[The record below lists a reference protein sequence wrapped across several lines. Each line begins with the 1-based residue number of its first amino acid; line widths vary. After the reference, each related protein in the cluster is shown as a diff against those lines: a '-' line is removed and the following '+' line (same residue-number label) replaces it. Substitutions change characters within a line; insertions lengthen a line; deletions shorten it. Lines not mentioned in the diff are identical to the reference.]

1 MVVFTCNQCGESL
14 KKNKVDQHSWKC
26 RFNSITCID
35 CLKDFSMHS
44 YSAHVECIT
53 EDQKYGGIN
62 YKQEEFKGK
71 NKQNQWIQQIKN
83 LINEKKFSNSVQNVL
98 QSLVNY
104 DNIPRKKAKFV
115 NFVQNSFRIRDKELI
130 NNVWD
135 IFESSIKN
143 SKSNDNSSNGQNAV
157 KRTIDEVETKT
168 DQINNNTK
176 IAKISNEEIDN
187 SVTIQTKT
195 EVPKMKKIIEEILN
209 KHGSISIEK
218 LRKKVLKR
226 YRNVKLDSD
235 SNYLNQKFDKTIK
248 RKKFIIEND
257 RVLLAT
263 LD

>member
-1 MVVFTCNQCGESL
+1 M
-14 KKNKVDQHSWKC
+14 
-26 RFNSITCID
+26 
-35 CLKDFSMHS
+35 
-44 YSAHVECIT
+44 
-53 EDQKYGGIN
+53 
-62 YKQEEFKGK
+62 
-71 NKQNQWIQQIKN
+71 
-83 LINEKKFSNSVQNVL
+83 

-263 LD
+263 LG